1 MIIFFCSFKVF
12 VCTQLDIKVHQ
23 QGLPGGSPRIPL
35 PASARREELV
45 DAERHSA
52 PWWCAESH
60 PSDLCGNNSTFPQPV
75 EAQVSELSSRKAARN
90 KTIYKDHLYCSSVH
104 LTFGMIFLKKTN
116 KLHAFCAVIEQLVR
130 YMTALST
137 MFGIWCWSGWVYQNF
152 VCYIWKKGQK
162 KE

>member
-1 MIIFFCSFKVF
+1 MHTVGYKG
-12 VCTQLDIKVHQ
+12 HQ
-23 QGLPGGSPRIPL
+23 RGLPGGSPRIPL

-60 PSDLCGNNSTFPQPV
+60 PSDLCRNSSTFPQPA

-104 LTFGMIFLKKTN
+104 LTFGMIFLSTPCILCSFWATSKTYDYT
-116 KLHAFCAVIEQLVR
+116 KHHVWHMVLIRVSLSELCLLHLE
-130 YMTALST
+130 
-137 MFGIWCWSGWVYQNF
+137 
-152 VCYIWKKGQK
+152 KGTEK
-162 KE
+162 RIN